1 MSDVERNLRL
11 VELGYK
17 ARSQGLDLDS
27 IKAAI
32 IELHGN

>member
-1 MSDVERNLRL
+1 MSDVEKNIRL
-11 VELGYK
+11 VELGYMAK
-17 ARSQGLDLDS
+17 SQGLDLDS

>member
-1 MSDVERNLRL
+1 MSEVERNLKL
-11 VELGYK
+11 VELGYMAK
-17 ARSQGLDLDS
+17 SQGLDLDS